1 MKHKP
6 DEKQITWAITIF
18 GLFLACLFVY
28 CLIFRSSGYMGAI
41 KRLAQILTGI
51 IYGVI
56 LAYILTPV
64 VNFLERKFMIPV
76 YEKKGIRVVS
86 DEKEAVHRK
95 RMRGL
100 SVLISMVLFLAVLM
114 ILFLICIPSLYRSI
128 TSLINAFPSYIRN
141 FRKWLESLLVLYPEN
156 PMLKEVLKVF
166 NDFSNQILNVINTR
180 VIPNMDKL
188 VDLVTTYLTRFIS
201 GIVNT
206 FVGLIVAIYI
216 LFAKEEFLGQSKKF
230 CYAFF
235 KEHIA
240 NEIISTFR
248 HIHYT
253 FIGFLVGKII
263 DSVLIGLLCYVGT
276 YILAIPYAGLVSVLV
291 GFTNIIPVFG
301 PYIGAVIGGFFVLI
315 IDPFAALRFLI
326 FVLILQQFDG
336 NILGPRILGDTTGIS
351 SFWVLFSII
360 FFGGI
365 FGIPGMILGV
375 PLFAC
380 FYHGMRRLIHY
391 RLAKKGMPVKT
402 YAYTRAAYSEDGKLV
417 SYDEAHEDKF
427 HTRKP
432 DAPWKAVLRLK
443 NRKEDREESLEESL
457 EDQDIEKAGVAEAEK
472 NDRKEAGKA

>member
-28 CLIFRSSGYMGAI
+28 CLIFRSSGYMGVI
-41 KRLAQILTGI
+41 KRVTQILTGI

-64 VNFLERKFMIPV
+64 VNFMESKFMIPV
-76 YEKKGIRVVS
+76 YEKKGIRILS
-86 DEKEAVHRK
+86 DEKQAVHRK

-100 SVLISMVLFLAVLM
+100 SVAISMILFLAVLM

-141 FRKWLESLLVLYPEN
+141 FRKWLESLMALYPEN
-156 PMLKEVLKVF
+156 PMLKEALKVF
-166 NDFSNQILNVINTR
+166 NDFSNQILKMINTT

-201 GIVNT
+201 GIVNS

-240 NEIISTFR
+240 NEVISTFR

-253 FIGFLVGKII
+253 FIGFLIGKII

-276 YILAIPYAGLVSVLV
+276 YILAIPYAGLISVLV

-315 IDPFAALRFLI
+315 IDPFAALRFLL
-326 FVLILQQFDG
+326 FVLVLQQFDG
-336 NILGPRILGDTTGIS
+336 NILGPRILGDSTGIS

-360 FFGGI
+360 LFGGI
-365 FGIPGMILGV
+365 FGVPGMIVGV

-380 FYHGMRRLIHY
+380 FYHGMRRWIRFL
-391 RLAKKGMPVKT
+391 LMKKGLPTST
-402 YAYTRAAYSEDGKLV
+402 YTYTRAAYFEDGKLV
-417 SYDEAHEDKF
+417 SFDEEHKDKY

-432 DAPWKAVLRLK
+432 SAPWRAVLHLK
-443 NRKEDREESLEESL
+443 NSKEDAEDQEIEETAEGADDRKEDQSE
-457 EDQDIEKAGVAEAEK
+457 
-472 NDRKEAGKA
+472 